1 MLKDGETFM
10 VNLIAGPHSPTA
22 MASSSSDFILAAMT
36 IEQIKRK
43 VDKMKKAQ
51 KDYPGRETPLPTK
64 KDDGPDEPTREVAT
78 GRPGGSSE

>member
-1 MLKDGETFM
+1 
-10 VNLIAGPHSPTA
+10 
-22 MASSSSDFILAAMT
+22 MA

-51 KDYPGRETPLPTK
+51 KDYSGRETPLPTK